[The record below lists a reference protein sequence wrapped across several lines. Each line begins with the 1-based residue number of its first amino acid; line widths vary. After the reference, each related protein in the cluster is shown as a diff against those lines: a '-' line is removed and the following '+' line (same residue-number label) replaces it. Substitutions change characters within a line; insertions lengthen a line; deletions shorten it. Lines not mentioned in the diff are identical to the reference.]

1 MLAISRIQFDIS
13 TWFLHRYVVYYPIIL
28 YYNCKPCIHSTFT
41 KTKDQSWRCLSQI
54 EKCLNAV
61 DLAMIAAPKFMSA
74 ASVVDILL
82 GQLLWR
88 QLRDVVQGVHLSHY
102 ILFDIQGLKPQK
114 ELKAYFRSME
124 ISSGTLFKVFN

>member
-1 MLAISRIQFDIS
+1 
-13 TWFLHRYVVYYPIIL
+13 
-28 YYNCKPCIHSTFT
+28 
-41 KTKDQSWRCLSQI
+41 
-54 EKCLNAV
+54 
-61 DLAMIAAPKFMSA
+61 MIAVPKFMFA

-88 QLRDVVQGVHLSHY
+88 QLRDVVQGIHLSHY

-124 ISSGTLFKVFN
+124 ISSGTLFKVFI